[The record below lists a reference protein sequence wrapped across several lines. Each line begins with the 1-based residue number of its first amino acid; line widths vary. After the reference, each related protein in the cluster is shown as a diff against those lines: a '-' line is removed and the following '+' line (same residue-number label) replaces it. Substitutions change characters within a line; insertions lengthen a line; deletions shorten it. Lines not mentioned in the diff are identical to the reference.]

1 MIGLYFVLALVLVL
15 VGHAFRL
22 LRWEQFIRIYERP
35 LRGQMLRGMAG
46 GYALNFVLPFHLGD
60 AFRAVYTG
68 RRMKSGI
75 GFALATV
82 IMDRFLD
89 VWFVAFGFIAFRLL
103 GLGGA
108 PVDGAA
114 RYYLV
119 FSLLLVLGLV
129 LVVALR
135 DFLKKICLA
144 FCGLFNDTLKLDGM
158 MFFWSLINTFKD
170 LGRVKIGRLVVN
182 TLLMW
187 AAYLGSY
194 TALAAALTVAGEP
207 MQLVDVFGL
216 LFGRTAADFAAL
228 LPGGA
233 LGTAAPA
240 ARWLLLAWF
249 VLPLL
254 AMWAATLLPE
264 GVRGAMNQATQ
275 AAPAGESYLNL
286 LPQADEHD
294 RAVFLSRYFGLENKD
309 YVKRFLQMNRGITIL
324 EDYSAGS
331 NATTMLCMDTQSTFY
346 RKYAFGKDGAKL
358 AEQLDWLRAQ
368 QGRLPL
374 CDILRSEEA
383 DGCCWY
389 DMVYDPQAVGLFRY
403 LHSNPVEK
411 STAILREV
419 LDTLEEKLYRPTA
432 RPADMEKIEQYID
445 KKVDAN
451 LQKLRDARSLRE
463 LMAADTIWVNG
474 VEYKNLHQLAWL
486 FDRERLKTL
495 FAADPVGTIHG
506 DLTIENII
514 CRLNPGANGGWY
526 LIDPNTGNLHESPFL
541 DYGKLLQ
548 SLHGGYEFMMMTPRC
563 TVQENHID
571 FQLTRSAAYD
581 TLFEAVCDDLRARCG
596 AAGLHSILAHELI
609 HWLRLM
615 PYKLNKDKKRA
626 PMFYAGL
633 VMVANDLNTWEN
645 EGKFDEKARTD
656 RR

>member
-1 MIGLYFVLALVLVL
+1 MLALFLLLALLLVL

-35 LRGQMLRGMAG
+35 PRGQMLRGMAG

-216 LFGRTAADFAAL
+216 LFGRNAADFAAL

-233 LGTAAPA
+233 LGF
-240 ARWLLLAWF
+240 RF
-249 VLPLL
+249 VP
-254 AMWAATLLPE
+254 
-264 GVRGAMNQATQ
+264 
-275 AAPAGESYLNL
+275 
-286 LPQADEHD
+286 
-294 RAVFLSRYFGLENKD
+294 LSRN
-309 YVKRFLQMNRGITIL
+309 
-324 EDYSAGS
+324 
-331 NATTMLCMDTQSTFY
+331 
-346 RKYAFGKDGAKL
+346 
-358 AEQLDWLRAQ
+358 
-368 QGRLPL
+368 
-374 CDILRSEEA
+374 
-383 DGCCWY
+383 
-389 DMVYDPQAVGLFRY
+389 
-403 LHSNPVEK
+403 
-411 STAILREV
+411 
-419 LDTLEEKLYRPTA
+419 
-432 RPADMEKIEQYID
+432 
-445 KKVDAN
+445 
-451 LQKLRDARSLRE
+451 
-463 LMAADTIWVNG
+463 
-474 VEYKNLHQLAWL
+474 
-486 FDRERLKTL
+486 
-495 FAADPVGTIHG
+495 
-506 DLTIENII
+506 
-514 CRLNPGANGGWY
+514 
-526 LIDPNTGNLHESPFL
+526 
-541 DYGKLLQ
+541 
-548 SLHGGYEFMMMTPRC
+548 
-563 TVQENHID
+563 
-571 FQLTRSAAYD
+571 
-581 TLFEAVCDDLRARCG
+581 
-596 AAGLHSILAHELI
+596 
-609 HWLRLM
+609 
-615 PYKLNKDKKRA
+615 
-626 PMFYAGL
+626 
-633 VMVANDLNTWEN
+633 
-645 EGKFDEKARTD
+645 
-656 RR
+656 

>member
-1 MIGLYFVLALVLVL
+1 M
-15 VGHAFRL
+15 
-22 LRWEQFIRIYERP
+22 
-35 LRGQMLRGMAG
+35 
-46 GYALNFVLPFHLGD
+46 
-60 AFRAVYTG
+60 
-68 RRMKSGI
+68 
-75 GFALATV
+75 
-82 IMDRFLD
+82 
-89 VWFVAFGFIAFRLL
+89 
-103 GLGGA
+103 
-108 PVDGAA
+108 
-114 RYYLV
+114 

-216 LFGRTAADFAAL
+216 LFGRNAADFAAL

-358 AEQLDWLRAQ
+358 A
-368 QGRLPL
+368 
-374 CDILRSEEA
+374 
-383 DGCCWY
+383 
-389 DMVYDPQAVGLFRY
+389 VGMFRY

-411 STAILREV
+411 SRAILRAV
-419 LDTLEEKLYRPTA
+419 LATLEDKLYKPTA
-432 RPADMEKIEQYID
+432 VPADAEKIEKYIET
-445 KKVDAN
+445 KVDGN
-451 LQKLRDARSLRE
+451 LKKLREDRMLRE
-463 LMAADTIWVNG
+463 LMSYDMLRING
-474 VEYKNLHQLAWL
+474 VEYKNLPALDWM
-486 FDRERLKTL
+486 FDHDRLRNL
-495 FAADPVGTIHG
+495 FAKDPVGTIHG

-514 CRLNPGANGGWY
+514 CRTDNDSWY

-548 SLHGGYEFMMMTPRC
+548 SLHGSYEFMMKTPRVA
-563 TVQENHID
+563 VQDNRID

-581 TLFEAVCDDLRARCG
+581 ALLAAVMEDLSARYPREQVE
-596 AAGLHSILAHELI
+596 SILMHEVI

-615 PYKLNKDKKRA
+615 PYKLNKDRKRA
-626 PMFYAGL
+626 AMFYAGL
-633 VMVANDLNTWEN
+633 VMVANDVADFSEHKKETLC
-645 EGKFDEKARTD
+645 
-656 RR
+656 

>member
-1 MIGLYFVLALVLVL
+1 MFGVYVVAALVLVL

-60 AFRAVYTG
+60 VFRAVFPG

-89 VWFVAFGFIAFRLL
+89 VWFVAFGFIAFSLL
-103 GLGGA
+103 GQGGA
-108 PVDGAA
+108 SVGAAA

-119 FSLLLVLGLV
+119 FSLVLAVGLV

-135 DFLKKICLA
+135 DWLKKICLA
-144 FCGLFNDTLKLDGM
+144 FCGLFNETLKLDGM

-182 TLLMW
+182 TVLMW

-194 TALAAALTVAGEP
+194 TALAAALTAAGQP
-207 MQLVDVFGL
+207 MRLVDVFDL
-216 LFGRTAADFAAL
+216 LFGRNAADFAAL
-228 LPGGA
+228 LPGGT
-233 LGTAAPA
+233 LGAAAPA
-240 ARWLLLAWF
+240 ARGVLLCWF
-249 VLPLL
+249 VLPLI

-264 GVRGAMNQATQ
+264 NVRGAVNQATQ
-275 AAPAGESYLNL
+275 AAPAEESYLNL

-294 RAVFLSRYFGLENKD
+294 RAVFLGKYFGLENKT
-309 YVKRFLQMNRGITIL
+309 YVQRFLQMNRDITIL
-324 EDYSAGS
+324 QDYSAGS
-331 NATTMLCMDTQSTFY
+331 NATTMLCMDKETTFY
-346 RKYAFGKDGAKL
+346 RKYAFGADGKKL
-358 AEQLDWLRAQ
+358 AEQIDWLRAQ
-368 QGRLPL
+368 QDKLPL
-374 CDILRSEEA
+374 CEILRSEVD

-389 DMVYDPQAVGLFRY
+389 DMTYNPQAVGMFRY

-411 STAILREV
+411 SERVLRGV
-419 LDTLEEKLYRPTA
+419 LQTLEEKLYKPTA
-432 RPADMEKIEQYID
+432 RAADAATIEKYID
-445 KKVDAN
+445 TKVDGN
-451 LQKLRDARSLRE
+451 LKKIREDRSLRE
-463 LMAADTIWVNG
+463 LVSCDTLRING
-474 VEYKNLHQLAWL
+474 TEYKNLPQLEWL
-486 FDRERLKTL
+486 FDRERLCRL
-495 FAADPVGTIHG
+495 FAADPVGVIHG

-514 CRLNPGANGGWY
+514 CRTDNDGWY

-548 SLHGGYEFMMMTPRC
+548 SLHGSYEFMMKTPRVA
-563 TVQENHID
+563 VQENRID

-581 TLFEAVCDDLRARCG
+581 AVLAALMDDLKARYPREQVE
-596 AAGLHSILAHELI
+596 SILMHEVI

-615 PYKLNKDKKRA
+615 PYKLTKDRKRA

-633 VMVANDLNTWEN
+633 VMVANDVADFC
-645 EGKFDEKARTD
+645 EGKEGKLC
-656 RR
+656 

>member
-1 MIGLYFVLALVLVL
+1 MFSLVLA
-15 VGHAFRL
+15 
-22 LRWEQFIRIYERP
+22 
-35 LRGQMLRGMAG
+35 
-46 GYALNFVLPFHLGD
+46 
-60 AFRAVYTG
+60 
-68 RRMKSGI
+68 
-75 GFALATV
+75 
-82 IMDRFLD
+82 
-89 VWFVAFGFIAFRLL
+89 
-103 GLGGA
+103 
-108 PVDGAA
+108 
-114 RYYLV
+114 
-119 FSLLLVLGLV
+119 LGLV

-135 DFLKKICLA
+135 DLLKKGCLA

-170 LGRVKIGRLVVN
+170 LGRIKIGRLVVN
-182 TLLMW
+182 TVLMW

-194 TALAAALTVAGEP
+194 TALAAALTAAGQP
-207 MQLVDVFGL
+207 MALVDVFDL
-216 LFGRTAADFAAL
+216 LFGRNAADLSAL

-233 LGTAAPA
+233 MGAAAPA
-240 ARWLLLAWF
+240 ARILLLCWF
-249 VLPLL
+249 ALPLL
-254 AMWAATLLPE
+254 AMWLVTLLPE
-264 GVRGAMNQATQ
+264 NVRGAVNQATQ

-286 LPQADEHD
+286 LPQADPQD
-294 RAVFLSRYFGLENKD
+294 RAAFLSQYFGLQNKEW
-309 YVKRFLQMNRGITIL
+309 VKGFLKMNQGITIL
-324 EDYSAGS
+324 QDYSAGS
-331 NATTMLCMDTQSTFY
+331 NATTMLCMDAEKTFY
-346 RKYAFGKDGAKL
+346 RKYAFGADGDKL
-358 AEQLDWLRAQ
+358 AEQLAWLRAQ
-368 QGRLPL
+368 QDRLPL
-374 CDILRSEEA
+374 CDILQSSTE

-514 CRLNPGANGGWY
+514 CRLNPGTNGGWY

-548 SLHGGYEFMMMTPRC
+548 SLHGSYEFMMKTPRV
-563 TVQENHID
+563 TVQGSRID
-571 FQLTRSAAYD
+571 FALTRSAAYD
-581 TLFEAVCDDLRARCG
+581 ALYGALMADLQSRYP
-596 AAGLHSILAHELI
+596 AAQVESILMHEVI

-615 PYKLNKDKKRA
+615 PYKLAKDRKRA

-633 VMVANDLNTWEN
+633 VMVANDVANFAKGEN
-645 EGKFDEKARTD
+645 VC
-656 RR
+656 